1 MKVLYYNFGSCRN
14 HTFLNFILYKNTNK
28 EGIPIQNSKYLE
40 FLAKFGVGGAHPG
53 GLNLTKELF
62 KAENI
67 GENPYILDV
76 GCGTGQTAA
85 YLAETYEAK
94 VTGID
99 INSVMVAKAKKR
111 MKKNR
116 LPVKIIQCSIEQ
128 VPLPDHTFDFIISE
142 SVLSFVNKP
151 NALKEIFRL
160 LKNGGRF
167 IAIEFTI
174 HQPLEEKIEKE
185 IKEFYGFDSCS
196 MKKDWV
202 DLFNQAGFKHI
213 RIQKNKSIFSIPEL
227 NHSEDIEPELY
238 EVMDKHFEMI
248 LKYEGLLDYRIY
260 SCTK

>member
-1 MKVLYYNFGSCRN
+1 M
-14 HTFLNFILYKNTNK
+14 
-28 EGIPIQNSKYLE
+28 
-40 FLAKFGVGGAHPG
+40 GGAHPG
-53 GLNLTKELF
+53 GINLTKEIF
-62 KAENI
+62 KTENI
-67 GENPYILDV
+67 NRHSRILDV

-85 YLAETYEAK
+85 YLAEEYKAK

-99 INSVMVAKAKKR
+99 INSEMVAKAKRR
-111 MKKNR
+111 MKNNR
-116 LPVKIIQCSIEQ
+116 LPVKIIECSIEQ

-160 LKNGGRF
+160 LKKDGRF

-174 HQPLEEKIEKE
+174 HEPLEEEIEEE
-185 IKEFYGFDSCS
+185 IKQFYGFDSCS

-202 DLFNQAGFKHI
+202 ALFNQAGFKNT

-227 NHSEDIEPELY
+227 HHSKDIAPELY
-238 EVMDKHFEMI
+238 EVMDKHFDMN
-248 LKYEGLLDYRIY
+248 LKYEGILDYRIY